1 MLPQAIVATNLKEHG
16 KMLYQKSMEE
26 MMIIVSNWQ

>member
-1 MLPQAIVATNLKEHG
+1 MLPQVIVATNQKVHG
-16 KMLYQKSMEE
+16 KMLYQELMEE